1 MYSSAQLDEALYG
14 PPTQET
20 LELPRHV
27 VMAGLIG
34 AGKTTLADNLGR
46 QLGCLVGHD
55 RVAVHHESVDTNEI
69 LPLFY
74 QDMSK
79 WGFPLQCHLLTQRH
93 RQQQRI
99 AWSDKMYH
107 IEDRFM
113 DEDHVFAT
121 TLWKQGHMDK
131 KELSIYRDMVQTY
144 ERHVKRPDLIVFL
157 DVSAETSLQRIR
169 KRGRKMEANIP
180 VEYLQALEV
189 EYKEFIREIS
199 KKIPVIRVTWEEF
212 QDTSKVAELIMDRW
226 KNKCFNISE

>member
-14 PPTQET
+14 PPTQEI

-34 AGKTTLADNLGR
+34 AGKTTLANNLGM
-46 QLGCLVGHD
+46 QLGGLVGHNN
-55 RVAVHHESVDTNEI
+55 VAVHHESVDTNEI

-99 AWSDKMYH
+99 AWSDKKYH

-121 TLWKQGHMDK
+121 TLWKQGHMSQM
-131 KELSIYRDMVQTY
+131 ELNIYRDMVQTY

-157 DVSAETSLQRIR
+157 DVSAETSMRRIK
-169 KRGRKMEANIP
+169 KRGRKMESNIP
-180 VEYLQALEV
+180 VEYLQTLEA
-189 EYKEFIREIS
+189 EYGLFIQDIS
-199 KKIPVIRVTWEEF
+199 KKIPVISVTWEEF
-212 QDTSKVAELIMDRW
+212 QDTSKVAELIVDRW
-226 KNKCFNISE
+226 RNKCFNLTK